1 MLFSTE
7 KLRPRQNQGQGN
19 WLLIGLVSH
28 LVSSVIMHYV
38 RSNGWQSY
46 KRYFVQTNNQFK
58 HLQNTTRTRALT
70 ANTLLWRVLLEAQI
84 SVILVTS

>member
-38 RSNGWQSY
+38 RSTVAELQKVFRADEQS
-46 KRYFVQTNNQFK
+46 
-58 HLQNTTRTRALT
+58 
-70 ANTLLWRVLLEAQI
+70 I
-84 SVILVTS
+84 